1 MLIHNFKS
9 HIEQNFPYVIKDK
22 ILVAVSGGL
31 DSMVLT
37 NLCLKLGF
45 KISIAHCNFCLR
57 DSESD
62 LDEKFVKDF
71 AESNSVPFFSKS
83 FQTKLHSKRYGLS
96 IQMAARELRYEWFSY
111 LQSKHDF
118 DWVFTAHHT
127 DDNIETFII
136 NLSRGC
142 NIHALSGIPE
152 KNDGIIRPLL
162 IFNRGDLLNYAIDSK
177 LKWREDSSN
186 SSLDYQR
193 NRVRHS
199 ITPVLKEVFPN
210 FNKNFNK
217 TKKYISSSL
226 DLINN
231 HITNIEKDI
240 IIFSSKYEK
249 HFDVS
254 KIKSLVSV
262 KSYLYPL
269 FFKYGFTDWNEI
281 YNLLE
286 AQSGKEIHSKTH
298 RIIKDRKVLILV
310 SNQILLPKEQIISSL
325 EKPIYID
332 HMNCHLKINKS
343 SRISNNSD
351 DNVIY
356 IDDTQLEYPLIL
368 RPWKNGDYFFPKG
381 FNKRKK
387 LSKFFKDEKLS
398 VVEKS
403 KLMLLCSKD
412 KIVWILGIRQDSRFI
427 ATSKSKSISKI
438 SIKYATD

>member
-1 MLIHNFKS
+1 
-9 HIEQNFPYVIKDK
+9 VIKDK

-62 LDEKFVKDF
+62 LDEKFVRDF

-199 ITPVLKEVFPN
+199 IIPVLKEVFPN

-254 KIKSLVSV
+254 KIKSLVSA

-332 HMNCHLKINKS
+332 HMNCLLKINKS

-398 VVEKS
+398 VVDKS

-412 KIVWILGIRQDSRFI
+412 KIVWILGVRQDSRFI

>member
-1 MLIHNFKS
+1 
-9 HIEQNFPYVIKDK
+9 VIKDK

-111 LQSKHDF
+111 LQLKHDF

-162 IFNRGDLLNYAIDSK
+162 IFNRGELLNYAIDSK

-199 ITPVLKEVFPN
+199 IIPVLKEVFPN

-231 HITNIEKDI
+231 HIINIEKDI

-332 HMNCHLKINKS
+332 HMNCLLKINKS

-398 VVEKS
+398 VVDKS

>member
-1 MLIHNFKS
+1 
-9 HIEQNFPYVIKDK
+9 
-22 ILVAVSGGL
+22 
-31 DSMVLT
+31 
-37 NLCLKLGF
+37 
-45 KISIAHCNFCLR
+45 
-57 DSESD
+57 
-62 LDEKFVKDF
+62 
-71 AESNSVPFFSKS
+71 
-83 FQTKLHSKRYGLS
+83 
-96 IQMAARELRYEWFSY
+96 MAARELRYEWFSY

-142 NIHALSGIPE
+142 NIHALGGIPE

-162 IFNRGDLLNYAIDSK
+162 IFNRGELLNYAIDSK

-199 ITPVLKEVFPN
+199 IIPVLKEVFPN

-231 HITNIEKDI
+231 HIINIEKDI

-269 FFKYGFTDWNEI
+269 FFKFGFTDWNEI

-332 HMNCHLKINKS
+332 HMNCFLKINKS
-343 SRISNNSD
+343 SRISNSND
-351 DNVIY
+351 DDMIY

-427 ATSKSKSISKI
+427 ATPKSKSISKI

>member
-1 MLIHNFKS
+1 
-9 HIEQNFPYVIKDK
+9 VIKDK

-62 LDEKFVKDF
+62 LDEKFVRDF

-199 ITPVLKEVFPN
+199 IIPVLKEVFPN

-254 KIKSLVSV
+254 KIKSLVSA

-332 HMNCHLKINKS
+332 HINCLLKINKS

-398 VVEKS
+398 VVDKS

>member
-1 MLIHNFKS
+1 
-9 HIEQNFPYVIKDK
+9 
-22 ILVAVSGGL
+22 
-31 DSMVLT
+31 
-37 NLCLKLGF
+37 
-45 KISIAHCNFCLR
+45 LR

-62 LDEKFVKDF
+62 LDDKFVRDF

-199 ITPVLKEVFPN
+199 IIPVLKEVFPN

-254 KIKSLVSV
+254 KIKSLVSA

-332 HMNCHLKINKS
+332 HINCLLKINKS

-398 VVEKS
+398 VVDKS

>member
-1 MLIHNFKS
+1 
-9 HIEQNFPYVIKDK
+9 VIKDK

-62 LDEKFVKDF
+62 LDEKFVRDF

-199 ITPVLKEVFPN
+199 IIPVLKEVFPN

-254 KIKSLVSV
+254 KIKSLVSA

-332 HMNCHLKINKS
+332 HINCLLKINKS

-398 VVEKS
+398 VVDKS

-412 KIVWILGIRQDSRFI
+412 KIVWILGVRQDSRFI

>member
-1 MLIHNFKS
+1 MLIHNFKL

-83 FQTKLHSKRYGLS
+83 FHTKLS

-111 LQSKHDF
+111 LQSNHGF

-136 NLSRGC
+136 NLSRGS

-152 KNDGIIRPLL
+152 KNDKIIRPLL
-162 IFNRGDLLNYAIDSK
+162 IFDRDELLNYAINSK

-199 ITPVLKEVFPN
+199 IIPVLKEVFPN

-231 HITNIEKDI
+231 HIINIEKDI

-298 RIIKDRKVLILV
+298 KIIRDRKVLILV
-310 SNQILLPKEQIISSL
+310 SNQILLPKKQIISSL

-332 HMNCHLKINKS
+332 HMNCFLRINKS
-343 SRISNNSD
+343 SSISNNN

-438 SIKYATD
+438 SIEYATD

>member
-1 MLIHNFKS
+1 M
-9 HIEQNFPYVIKDK
+9 IKDK

-62 LDEKFVKDF
+62 LDEKFVRDF

-111 LQSKHDF
+111 LQLKHDF

-142 NIHALSGIPE
+142 NIHSLSGIPE

-199 ITPVLKEVFPN
+199 IIPVLKEVFPN

-332 HMNCHLKINKS
+332 HMNCLLKINKS

-398 VVEKS
+398 VVDKS

>member
-62 LDEKFVKDF
+62 LDEKFVRDF

-199 ITPVLKEVFPN
+199 IIPFLKEVFPN

-231 HITNIEKDI
+231 HIINIEKDI

-269 FFKYGFTDWNEI
+269 FFKFGFTDWNEI

-332 HMNCHLKINKS
+332 HMNCLLRINKS

-398 VVEKS
+398 VVDKS

>member
-1 MLIHNFKS
+1 
-9 HIEQNFPYVIKDK
+9 VIKDK

-62 LDEKFVKDF
+62 LDEKFVRDF

-111 LQSKHDF
+111 LQLKHDF

-332 HMNCHLKINKS
+332 HMNCLLKINKS

-398 VVEKS
+398 VVDKS

>member
-62 LDEKFVKDF
+62 LDEKFVRDF

-199 ITPVLKEVFPN
+199 IIPVLKEVFPN

-254 KIKSLVSV
+254 KIKSLVSA

-298 RIIKDRKVLILV
+298 RIIKDRKFLILV

-403 KLMLLCSKD
+403 KLMLLCTKD

>member
-22 ILVAVSGGL
+22 ILVTVSGGL

-62 LDEKFVKDF
+62 LDEKFVRDF

-111 LQSKHDF
+111 LQLKHDF

-199 ITPVLKEVFPN
+199 IIPVLKEVFPN

-332 HMNCHLKINKS
+332 HMNCLLKINKS

-398 VVEKS
+398 VVDKS

>member
-398 VVEKS
+398 VVDKS

>member
-62 LDEKFVKDF
+62 LDEKFVRDF

-111 LQSKHDF
+111 LQLKHDF

-199 ITPVLKEVFPN
+199 IIPVLKEVFPN

-269 FFKYGFTDWNEI
+269 FFKFGFTDWNEI

-332 HMNCHLKINKS
+332 HMNCLLKINKS

-427 ATSKSKSISKI
+427 ATPKSKSISKI

>member
-1 MLIHNFKS
+1 M
-9 HIEQNFPYVIKDK
+9 IKDK
-22 ILVAVSGGL
+22 ILFAVSGGL

-45 KISIAHCNFCLR
+45 KISIAHCTFCLL

-62 LDEKFVKDF
+62 LDEKFVRDF

-136 NLSRGC
+136 NLSRGS

-152 KNDGIIRPLL
+152 KNDKIIRPLL
-162 IFNRGDLLNYAIDSK
+162 IFDRDELLNYAINSK

-199 ITPVLKEVFPN
+199 IIPFLKEVFPN

-332 HMNCHLKINKS
+332 HMNCLLKINKS

-398 VVEKS
+398 VVDKS

>member
-1 MLIHNFKS
+1 
-9 HIEQNFPYVIKDK
+9 VIKDK

-62 LDEKFVKDF
+62 LDEKFVRDF

-111 LQSKHDF
+111 LQLKHDF

-152 KNDGIIRPLL
+152 KNNGIIRPLL

-332 HMNCHLKINKS
+332 HMNCLLKINKS

-398 VVEKS
+398 VVDKS

>member
-298 RIIKDRKVLILV
+298 RIIKDRKFLILV

-332 HMNCHLKINKS
+332 HMNCLLKINKS

-398 VVEKS
+398 VVDKS

>member
-1 MLIHNFKS
+1 
-9 HIEQNFPYVIKDK
+9 VIKDK

-62 LDEKFVKDF
+62 LDEKFVRDF

-111 LQSKHDF
+111 LQLKHDF

-398 VVEKS
+398 VVDKS

>member
-1 MLIHNFKS
+1 M
-9 HIEQNFPYVIKDK
+9 
-22 ILVAVSGGL
+22 
-31 DSMVLT
+31 
-37 NLCLKLGF
+37 
-45 KISIAHCNFCLR
+45 
-57 DSESD
+57 
-62 LDEKFVKDF
+62 DEKFVKDF

-83 FQTKLHSKRYGLS
+83 FHTKLHSERYGLS

-111 LQSKHDF
+111 LQSNHDF

-136 NLSRGC
+136 NLSRGS
-142 NIHALSGIPE
+142 NIHAFGGIPE
-152 KNDGIIRPLL
+152 KNDKIIRPLL
-162 IFNRGDLLNYAIDSK
+162 IFDRDELLNYANNSK

-199 ITPVLKEVFPN
+199 IIPVLKEVFPN

-217 TKKYISSSL
+217 TKKYISANL

-231 HITNIEKDI
+231 HIINIEKDI

-298 RIIKDRKVLILV
+298 RIIRDRKVLILV
-310 SNQILLPKEQIISSL
+310 SNQILLPKKQIISSL

-332 HMNCHLKINKS
+332 HMNCFLRINKS
-343 SRISNNSD
+343 SSISNNN

-438 SIKYATD
+438 SIEYATD

>member
-1 MLIHNFKS
+1 
-9 HIEQNFPYVIKDK
+9 VIKDK

-62 LDEKFVKDF
+62 LDEKFVRDF

-398 VVEKS
+398 VVDKS

>member
-1 MLIHNFKS
+1 
-9 HIEQNFPYVIKDK
+9 VIKDK

-62 LDEKFVKDF
+62 LDEKFVRDF

-199 ITPVLKEVFPN
+199 IIPVLKEVFPN

-310 SNQILLPKEQIISSL
+310 SSQILLPKEQIISSL

-332 HMNCHLKINKS
+332 HMNCFLKINKS
-343 SRISNNSD
+343 SRISNSND
-351 DNVIY
+351 DDMIY

-398 VVEKS
+398 VVDKS

>member
-1 MLIHNFKS
+1 
-9 HIEQNFPYVIKDK
+9 VIKDK

-62 LDEKFVKDF
+62 LDEKFVRDF

-199 ITPVLKEVFPN
+199 IIPVLKEVFPN

-254 KIKSLVSV
+254 KIKSLVSA

-398 VVEKS
+398 VVDKS

>member
-22 ILVAVSGGL
+22 ILVTVSGGL

-62 LDEKFVKDF
+62 LDEKFVRDF

-111 LQSKHDF
+111 LQLKHDF

-199 ITPVLKEVFPN
+199 IIPVLKEVFPN

-332 HMNCHLKINKS
+332 HMNCLLKINKS

-398 VVEKS
+398 VVDKS

-427 ATSKSKSISKI
+427 ATSKTKSISKI

>member
-1 MLIHNFKS
+1 
-9 HIEQNFPYVIKDK
+9 VIKDK

-62 LDEKFVKDF
+62 LDEKFVRDF

-111 LQSKHDF
+111 LQLKHDF

-199 ITPVLKEVFPN
+199 IIPVLKEVFPN

-254 KIKSLVSV
+254 KIKSLVSA

-332 HMNCHLKINKS
+332 HMNCLLKINKS

-427 ATSKSKSISKI
+427 ATPKSKSISKI

>member
-1 MLIHNFKS
+1 
-9 HIEQNFPYVIKDK
+9 
-22 ILVAVSGGL
+22 
-31 DSMVLT
+31 
-37 NLCLKLGF
+37 
-45 KISIAHCNFCLR
+45 LR

-162 IFNRGDLLNYAIDSK
+162 IFNRGELLNYAIDSK

-199 ITPVLKEVFPN
+199 IIPVLKEVFPN

-231 HITNIEKDI
+231 HIINIEKDI

-298 RIIKDRKVLILV
+298 RIVKDRKVLILV

-332 HMNCHLKINKS
+332 HMNCFLRINKS
-343 SRISNNSD
+343 SSISNNN

-427 ATSKSKSISKI
+427 ATPKSKSISKI

>member
-62 LDEKFVKDF
+62 LDEKFVRDF

-254 KIKSLVSV
+254 KIKSLVSA

-332 HMNCHLKINKS
+332 HINCLLKINKS

-398 VVEKS
+398 VVDKS

>member
-199 ITPVLKEVFPN
+199 IIPVLKEVFPN

-254 KIKSLVSV
+254 KIKSLVSA

-298 RIIKDRKVLILV
+298 RIIKDRKFLILV

-398 VVEKS
+398 VVDKS

>member
-1 MLIHNFKS
+1 
-9 HIEQNFPYVIKDK
+9 
-22 ILVAVSGGL
+22 
-31 DSMVLT
+31 
-37 NLCLKLGF
+37 
-45 KISIAHCNFCLR
+45 
-57 DSESD
+57 

-83 FQTKLHSKRYGLS
+83 FHTKLHSERYGLS

-111 LQSKHDF
+111 LQSNHDF

-136 NLSRGC
+136 NLSRGS

-152 KNDGIIRPLL
+152 KNDKIIRPLL
-162 IFNRGDLLNYAIDSK
+162 IFDRDELLNYAINSK

-199 ITPVLKEVFPN
+199 IIPFLKEVFPN

-231 HITNIEKDI
+231 HIVNIEKDI

-398 VVEKS
+398 VVDKS

>member
-111 LQSKHDF
+111 LQLKHDF

-199 ITPVLKEVFPN
+199 IIPVLKEVFPN

-231 HITNIEKDI
+231 HIINIEKDI

-269 FFKYGFTDWNEI
+269 FFKFGFTDWNEI

-298 RIIKDRKVLILV
+298 RIVKDRKVLILV

-332 HMNCHLKINKS
+332 HMNCFLKINKS
-343 SRISNNSD
+343 SRISNSND
-351 DNVIY
+351 DDMIY

-398 VVEKS
+398 VVDKS

-427 ATSKSKSISKI
+427 ATPKSKSISKI

>member
-1 MLIHNFKS
+1 
-9 HIEQNFPYVIKDK
+9 VIKDK

-254 KIKSLVSV
+254 KIKSLVSA

-398 VVEKS
+398 VVDKS

>member
-1 MLIHNFKS
+1 
-9 HIEQNFPYVIKDK
+9 VIKDK

-62 LDEKFVKDF
+62 LDEKFVRDF

-199 ITPVLKEVFPN
+199 IIPVLKEVFPN

-231 HITNIEKDI
+231 HIINIEKDI

-269 FFKYGFTDWNEI
+269 FFKFGFTDWNEI

-298 RIIKDRKVLILV
+298 RIVKDRKVLILV

-332 HMNCHLKINKS
+332 HMNCFLKINKS
-343 SRISNNSD
+343 SRISNSND
-351 DNVIY
+351 DDMIY